1 MSKWDERIRVNGHD
15 VTDKMPLTMA
25 VLREQQETKM
35 ADELNIEKPVLWNDG
50 SVTRPEDLEAYDDGV
65 LRPAHSDKG
74 ASGAERWMNCP
85 GSSALI
91 AAFDMPQT
99 DEPDYQR
106 EGIAQHEA
114 AAECLARDID
124 TWEIVGETYHNTVMN
139 GPMCDAIQ
147 MYLDRV
153 RPSIDRERGF
163 HGEQFFIEAKLAAP
177 DVHEK
182 MFGSVDFGALVP
194 DSPAASAVIPSGF
207 VDEHGFLDVT
217 DYKGGE
223 GIEVAAEDN
232 AQMKY
237 YAFMLIHTHYDHLS
251 DDFPVRLTIVQPRC
265 WSYDG
270 PIRDWWTTVG
280 EIKAWVVREL
290 LPAMNSTDSAL
301 LAGKWC
307 RFCPA
312 KLTCP
317 LLVSLFRA
325 ASTHDPKEII
335 SLTSEGLGLSY
346 TQVPAV
352 KFYLKALEDE
362 VYRRLMVAQP
372 VPHTKLVNKKAH
384 RVFKETVTVKVEG
397 VDTEVDLPDYMRKT
411 FGKDAVDVSLKSPPE
426 FEKMGPAAREF
437 VKEYAYMPVTGLTVA
452 LDSDR
457 RTGIIPQSSQDR
469 FGAAAAAILAE
480 QEKTNE

>member
-1 MSKWDERIRVNGHD
+1 M
-15 VTDKMPLTMA
+15 
-25 VLREQQETKM
+25 EQE
-35 ADELNIEKPVLWNDG
+35 V
-50 SVTRPEDLEAYDDGV
+50 YDDGV
-65 LRPAHSDKG
+65 TRDAHSNKG
-74 ASGAERWMNCP
+74 ASSAERWMNCP

-91 AAFDMPQT
+91 EAFDLPQT

-114 AAECLARDID
+114 AADCLARDID
-124 TWEIVGETYHNTVMN
+124 TWEIVGETYHNTVMD

-153 RPSIDRERGF
+153 RPSIDREKGF

-177 DVHEK
+177 DIHEK

-194 DSPAASAVIPSGF
+194 PKVLTDGPAAAVLG
-207 VDEHGFLDVT
+207 GFLDVT

-223 GIEVAAEDN
+223 GIEVSPVDN

-237 YAFMLIHTHYDHLS
+237 YAFMLIHTKYDHLD

-280 EIKAWVVREL
+280 EIKAWVVRDL
-290 LPAMNSTDSAL
+290 LPAMNSTSSELD
-301 LAGKWC
+301 AGKWC

-317 LLVSLFRA
+317 LLNSLFRA
-325 ASTHDPKEII
+325 ASSYDPDEII
-335 SLTSEGLGLSY
+335 TLTPESLGLSY
-346 TQVPAV
+346 QKVDGV

-362 VYRRLMVAQP
+362 VYRRLMAAQP

-384 RVFKETVTVKVEG
+384 RVFKDTVTVKVEG
-397 VDTEVDLPDYMRKT
+397 KDTEVPLDAYMRTT
-411 FGKDAVDVSLKSPPE
+411 FGDKALDTKLKSPPE
-426 FEKMGPAAREF
+426 FEKMGPAAKEF

-452 LDSDR
+452 LDTDR
-457 RTGIIPQSSQDR
+457 RVGIKVQSSEDR
-469 FGAAAAAILAE
+469 FGAAAAAIIAE
-480 QEKTNE
+480 HGEKQ